1 MPEGH
6 VIHRLAREFE
16 RSIRGRRVQADSPQ
30 GRFAQGAALLD
41 ALELRDAQAHGKHL
55 FLAFA
60 APGEDDV
67 RHWLRV
73 HLGLYGSWTFERA
86 PGGGGPHAIGAP
98 RVPVGAGPGTQAGPT
113 DGVEP
118 ANPGGGADDGIPTL
132 HTFDGVRVRVGE
144 EEHVVDGPTSAG
156 PTSNG
161 PTDTPAASP
170 GPSATALPTV
180 DGSRGGHYPGL
191 AWQPLP
197 PRPTVRLRLVTEDL
211 CADLTGPA
219 ACEVITEQEKA
230 AVEARLGPDPL
241 RRDHREYGAQRF
253 KEAVQSRRKH
263 IGELLMDQ
271 SIVAGVGNIYRAE
284 VLYRQRLDPFTP
296 GTAVSTR
303 KAHAIWRDLVVL
315 LRDGF
320 DHGRIVTTNE
330 ADRPHGADVGPISR
344 AAERAD
350 PREADQRW
358 YVYHRTGRPCL
369 RCGATVR
376 EQTVAGRRLFWCPRC
391 QRPRR

>member
-16 RSIRGRRVQADSPQ
+16 RSVLGETVTASSPQ

-41 ALELRDAQAHGKHL
+41 GLVLRDAQAHGKHL
-55 FLAFA
+55 FLGFGDPADGTVGD
-60 APGEDDV
+60 PTDDPV

-86 PGGGGPHAIGAP
+86 PGSTGPHAIGAP
-98 RVPVGAGPGTQAGPT
+98 RLPVGARPGTYAGPS

-118 ANPGGGADDGIPTL
+118 GADDGIPAL
-132 HTFDGVRVRVGE
+132 HTSDGVRVRVGE
-144 EEHVVDGPTSAG
+144 AEDIVGRD
-156 PTSNG
+156 
-161 PTDTPAASP
+161 D
-170 GPSATALPTV
+170 ATATPTL
-180 DGSRGGHYPGL
+180 DGARGGHYPGL

-219 ACEVITEQEKA
+219 ACEVITADEKA

-241 RRDHREYGAQRF
+241 RPDH
-253 KEAVQSRRKH
+253 EADGERQFLAALASRRKN
-263 IGELLMDQ
+263 IAELLMDQ
-271 SIVAGVGNIYRAE
+271 SIIAGVGNIYRAE
-284 VLYRQRLDPFTP
+284 VLFRQRLAPTTP
-296 GTAVSTR
+296 GAEVSTR
-303 KAHAIWRDLVVL
+303 KARAMWRDLVML

-320 DHGRIVTTNE
+320 DHGRIVTTE
-330 ADRPHGADVGPISR
+330 PEDRPHGADIGPISR

-369 RCGATVR
+369 RCGAIVR
-376 EQTVAGRRLFWCPRC
+376 EETLAGRRLFWCPRC
-391 QRPRR
+391 QRPQRPRGTS